1 MSYPWISTLSI
12 KKKRREKFY
21 PWMVQQIRA
30 RMSKIKIEK
39 RENNK
44 GKHFFLGGEIQF
56 IGTCTNHHVGKIWMS
71 LKKQNKKLK
80 L

>member
-44 GKHFFLGGEIQF
+44 GKHFLWGVKFNLLEHLQII
-56 IGTCTNHHVGKIWMS
+56 IGTCTNHHVGKI
-71 LKKQNKKLK
+71 
-80 L
+80 